1 MQICTEKVKDNK
13 YNQWRVRLKSDGDK
27 SNKFDDK
34 SNDDKD

>member
-13 YNQWRVRLKSDGDK
+13 YNQRRVRLKSDSDK